1 MKIAQIAPPWITVP
15 PAGYGGTEWVVKHLC
30 DGLSAAGHEVVLFAS
45 GDSSTPAELR
55 ALFAEPQTAMMA
67 LPSAMTTYDARHVT
81 FAIEQI
87 LADGDIDIVHDHS
100 GFLLV
105 AFSRFLDLP
114 PVLHTVHCAFDTHAY
129 PFYEQFRND
138 VAYASISDFQRDL
151 GPAGMAWAGTVHN
164 ALPVASWPLV
174 TAKDDYLLAFGRV
187 CEDKG
192 FHLAIDIARRSGHRL
207 IMAGVVQDWYRDYY
221 EQRIKP
227 EVDGVHII
235 FEDEVTD
242 ERKHELFAHAKGFL
256 FPIQWP
262 EPFGL
267 VMVEA
272 MATGTPVI
280 ALRNG
285 AVAEVVDDG
294 VTGFICDD
302 VDQMVAAVQRL
313 GEIDPRVCRRTVEQ
327 RFSVAAMTA
336 GYETLYRE
344 LARDRRSALP

>member
-30 DGLSAAGHEVVLFAS
+30 DGLTAAGHDVVLFAS
-45 GDSSTPAELR
+45 GDSRTPAELR

-67 LPSAMTTYDARHVT
+67 LPSAMTSYDARHLSH
-81 FAIEQI
+81 ALSQI
-87 LADGDIDIVHDHS
+87 RADGDFDVVHDHS

-105 AFSRFLDLP
+105 AFRAMLELP

-129 PFYEQFRND
+129 PFYEQFRD
-138 VAYASISDFQRDL
+138 AVAYASISDFQRSL
-151 GPAGMAWAGTVHN
+151 GPPAMNWAGTVHN
-164 ALPVASWPLV
+164 ALPVGGWPFE

-192 FHLAIDIARRSGHRL
+192 FHLAIEVARATGRRL
-207 IMAGVVQDWYRDYY
+207 IMAGVVQDWYRDYF
-221 EQRIKP
+221 EERIAP
-227 EVDGVHII
+227 QVDGDQIV
-235 FEDEVTD
+235 FEDEVSE
-242 ERKHELFAHAKGFL
+242 ERKRELFAGAAGFL
-256 FPIQWP
+256 FPILWP

-272 MATGTPVI
+272 MAAGTPVI

-285 AVAEVVDDG
+285 SVGEVVDDG
-294 VTGFICDD
+294 VTGFVCDD
-302 VDQMVAAVQRL
+302 VAGMVAAVGRL
-313 GEIDPRVCRRTVEQ
+313 GEIDPHTCRRTVEE

-336 GYETLYRE
+336 GYEALYRK
-344 LARDRRSALP
+344 LTP